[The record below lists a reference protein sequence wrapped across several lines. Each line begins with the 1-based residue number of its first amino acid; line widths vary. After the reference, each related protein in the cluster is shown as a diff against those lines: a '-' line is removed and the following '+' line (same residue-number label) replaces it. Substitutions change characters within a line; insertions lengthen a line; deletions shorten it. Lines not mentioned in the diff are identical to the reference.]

1 MSLNAPKQITWFVA
15 LIIGIIGLLA
25 NLVALPVVTAAV
37 GFWLVVLA
45 LVLML
50 LATVVTGL

>member
-1 MSLNAPKQITWFVA
+1 MALNAPKQITWFVA
-15 LIIGIIGLLA
+15 LILGILGLLGT
-25 NLVALPVVTAAV
+25 LVTLPIITATV